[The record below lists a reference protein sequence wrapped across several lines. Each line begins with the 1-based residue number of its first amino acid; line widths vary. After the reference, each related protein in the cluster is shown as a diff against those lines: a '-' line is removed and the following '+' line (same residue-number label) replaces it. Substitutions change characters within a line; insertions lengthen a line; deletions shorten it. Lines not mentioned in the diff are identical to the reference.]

1 MPVVLAFIV
10 IHLLFPV
17 MLLRLHDS
25 IVVQILL
32 VIRSVN
38 DSEPK
43 VELCIYAIF
52 CNPNHKQTWLN
63 GLWMKFARS

>member
-43 VELCIYAIF
+43 VE
-52 CNPNHKQTWLN
+52 
-63 GLWMKFARS
+63 